1 MKTNIFVLEN
11 RLKFEL
17 VWDPFLIDFGSL
29 WGRQNLRMLP
39 PMLGWKT
46 VLVLNSVHE
55 PCGKAPR
62 RPERPHEAPKKLS
75 TGPQSG
81 PRVPSEVLR
90 SRQYASR
97 AAQNAPRHAK
107 SCFRWPKTPP
117 RSPQAPR
124 KRPGPA
130 QIASGS
136 QLGFVCGPF
145 GGKVESQDHPKR
157 RSRGLDPPRSLE
169 DRKLASFA
177 AFWAAKLGQ
186 VRFETCVGIFYS

>member
-1 MKTNIFVLEN
+1 MLQ
-11 RLKFEL
+11 EL
-17 VWDPFLIDFGSL
+17 L
-29 WGRQNLRMLP
+29 
-39 PMLGWKT
+39 
-46 VLVLNSVHE
+46 
-55 PCGKAPR
+55 
-62 RPERPHEAPKKLS
+62 
-75 TGPQSG
+75 
-81 PRVPSEVLR
+81 
-90 SRQYASR
+90 
-97 AAQNAPRHAK
+97 
-107 SCFRWPKTPP
+107 KTPQDTP
-117 RSPQAPR
+117 RSVQMAQDTSRSPQAPR

-145 GGKVESQDHPKR
+145 GGKVESQDRPKR